1 MKQLV
6 LIVIGIAVLITFS
19 GCGTTGATSAG
30 STSAS
35 SATSGPVAVTV
46 SPARQMATGGSQQ
59 FAATVTGTSN
69 TAVTWTASGGTIT
82 STGVFTAPST
92 AGSYTI
98 TATSVADSAA
108 KGSVTVSV
116 ITAVAHSVQLNWGAS
131 ATSGVNY
138 NVYRASTLGGGQYVL
153 LNAQPLTAL
162 SYTDSTVHSG
172 DSYVYAV
179 TAVDATGIQS
189 RFSNQANAAIPIP

>member
-30 STSAS
+30 STSTT

-46 SPARQMATGGSQQ
+46 SPSQQMATGGSHQ
-59 FAATVTGTSN
+59 FTATVTGASN

-82 STGVFTAPST
+82 SAGLFTAPAT

-98 TATSVADSAA
+98 TATSVANPSA
-108 KGSVTVSV
+108 KNSVTVSV
-116 ITAVAHSVQLNWGAS
+116 ISAVAHNVVLNWGAS
-131 ATSGVNY
+131 GTAGVSY
-138 NVYRASTLGGGQYVL
+138 NVYRASTVGGGYVL
-153 LNAQPLTAL
+153 LNSQPLTVL
-162 SYTDSTVHSG
+162 SYTDSTVRSG
-172 DSYVYAV
+172 NNYVYAV
-179 TAVDATGIQS
+179 AAVDAAGAQS
-189 RFSNQANAAIPIP
+189 PLTSPVPAAIPIP